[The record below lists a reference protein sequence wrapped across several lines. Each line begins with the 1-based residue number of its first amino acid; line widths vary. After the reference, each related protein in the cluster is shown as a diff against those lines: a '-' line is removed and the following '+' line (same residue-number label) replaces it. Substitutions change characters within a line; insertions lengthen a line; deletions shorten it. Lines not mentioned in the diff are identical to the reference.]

1 MNKQGSI
8 GSTIFFIV
16 LTVALIYFLMRLG
29 VLDGIIEMIKGWFNF
44 N

>member
-44 N
+44 K